1 MPRNNK
7 CFSLRFAV
15 TALGGKKGEVKI
27 YSIIDTMKFWP
38 DDPAVTADDFDRQLQ
53 ALGDIDE
60 LTVRINSPG
69 GVLSEA
75 VAMRTVLMK
84 HPAKKTIDIE
94 GDCASAATVIACLPG
109 AHVRMAKGSQYM
121 IHRAKCGAR
130 GTADNMLSAFNMLQK
145 SDQDMADIY
154 AERTGKTADE
164 CMELMKKETW
174 FTVEE
179 AIENKFADEVLT
191 GEDAMEPIVA
201 CAVDEETM
209 ELMRACY
216 DHAPEHPIRRDS
228 PHPSASPTPSPQAE
242 ESHVSTGA
250 EAAAAPSEHTES
262 KEEHPMTD
270 LKTATAEQLN
280 QENPDLAQA
289 IAQQAVAAE
298 RERVQ
303 QIEALTPP
311 YAEYE
316 QMRDKAVQ
324 DGTSAEAYFKQIVA
338 AQKKKGADYLK
349 NRIDETAAS
358 SAVKGGS
365 ADDNQTDPE
374 AAKEQ
379 FAKDVAAM
387 VCLSEQT
394 EVRAMAQ

>member
-1 MPRNNK
+1 MPKTNK

-38 DDPAVTADDFDRQLQ
+38 DDPAVTADDFDKQLA

-69 GVLSEA
+69 GVLTEA
-75 VAMRTVLMK
+75 VAIRAMLMK

-121 IHRAKCGAR
+121 IHQAKCGAR
-130 GTADNMLSAFNMLQK
+130 GTAENMLNAANMLQK
-145 SDQDMADIY
+145 CDRDMAEIY

-164 CMELMKKETW
+164 CIELMKKETW
-174 FTVEE
+174 FTAEE
-179 AIENKFADEVLT
+179 AVENKFADEVLT

-216 DHAPEHPIRRDS
+216 DHAPEHLIRQNAPSNQGEDQPI
-228 PHPSASPTPSPQAE
+228 
-242 ESHVSTGA
+242 STGA
-250 EAAAAPSEHTES
+250 EAAAAPSEHTEN
-262 KEEHPMTD
+262 KEENPMD
-270 LKTATAEQLN
+270 LKTVTAEQLN

-374 AAKEQ
+374 AKKEQ

-387 VCLSEQT
+387 ASQSDQT

>member
-174 FTVEE
+174 FTAEE

-216 DHAPEHPIRRDS
+216 DHAQHRRGS
-228 PHPSASPTPSPQAE
+228 RRR
-242 ESHVSTGA
+242 
-250 EAAAAPSEHTES
+250 
-262 KEEHPMTD
+262 
-270 LKTATAEQLN
+270 
-280 QENPDLAQA
+280 
-289 IAQQAVAAE
+289 AV
-298 RERVQ
+298 
-303 QIEALTPP
+303 
-311 YAEYE
+311 
-316 QMRDKAVQ
+316 
-324 DGTSAEAYFKQIVA
+324 
-338 AQKKKGADYLK
+338 
-349 NRIDETAAS
+349 
-358 SAVKGGS
+358 
-365 ADDNQTDPE
+365 
-374 AAKEQ
+374 
-379 FAKDVAAM
+379 
-387 VCLSEQT
+387 
-394 EVRAMAQ
+394 

>member
-145 SDQDMADIY
+145 SDLDMAKIY
-154 AERTGKTADE
+154 AGRTGKTVDE

-174 FTVEE
+174 FTAEE

-216 DHAPEHPIRRDS
+216 DHAPEHPIRQNA
-228 PHPSASPTPSPQAE
+228 PSNQGEDQPI
-242 ESHVSTGA
+242 STGA

-387 VCLSEQT
+387 ASQSEQT

>member
-145 SDQDMADIY
+145 SDLDMAKIY
-154 AERTGKTADE
+154 AGRTGKTVDE
-164 CMELMKKETW
+164 CMELMKKESW
-174 FTVEE
+174 FTAEE

-216 DHAPEHPIRRDS
+216 DHAPEHPIRQNA
-228 PHPSASPTPSPQAE
+228 PSNQGEDQPI
-242 ESHVSTGA
+242 STGA

-387 VCLSEQT
+387 ASQSEQT

>member
-38 DDPAVTADDFDRQLQ
+38 DDPAVTADDFDKQLQ

-75 VAMRTVLMK
+75 VAIRSMLMK

-121 IHRAKCGAR
+121 IHQAKCGAR
-130 GTADNMLSAFNMLQK
+130 GTAENMLSAASTLQK
-145 SDQDMADIY
+145 CDHDMAEIY

-164 CMELMKKETW
+164 CMELMKKESW
-174 FTVEE
+174 FTAEE

-216 DHAPEHPIRRDS
+216 DHAPEHPIRQNA
-228 PHPSASPTPSPQAE
+228 PSNQGE
-242 ESHVSTGA
+242 DQLISTGA
-250 EAAAAPSEHTES
+250 EAAAAPSEHTEN
-262 KEEHPMTD
+262 KEENPMD
-270 LKTATAEQLN
+270 LKTVTAEQLN

-298 RERVQ
+298 RERIQ
-303 QIEALTPP
+303 AIEDLTPP

-316 QMRDKAVQ
+316 QMRDKAVR

-338 AQKKKGADYLK
+338 AQKQKGANYLES
-349 NRIDETAAS
+349 RAEETAAAA
-358 SAVKGGS
+358 AVQGGS
-365 ADDNQTDPE
+365 ADDNNDDPE
-374 AAKEQ
+374 AKKEQ

-387 VCLSEQT
+387 ASQSEQT

>member
-38 DDPAVTADDFDRQLQ
+38 DDPAVTADDFDKQLA

-75 VAMRTVLMK
+75 VAIRSMLMK

-121 IHRAKCGAR
+121 IHQAKCGAR
-130 GTADNMLSAFNMLQK
+130 GTAENMLSAASTLQK
-145 SDQDMADIY
+145 CDRDMAEIY

-164 CMELMKKETW
+164 CFELMKKESW
-174 FTVEE
+174 FTAEE

-216 DHAPEHPIRRDS
+216 DHAPEHPIRQNA
-228 PHPSASPTPSPQAE
+228 PSNQGE
-242 ESHVSTGA
+242 EQPVSTGA

-262 KEEHPMTD
+262 KEENPMD
-270 LKTATAEQLN
+270 LKTVTAEQLN

-298 RERVQ
+298 RERIQ
-303 QIEALTPP
+303 AIEDLTPP

-316 QMRDKAVQ
+316 QMRDKAVR

-338 AQKKKGADYLK
+338 AQKQKGANYLES
-349 NRIDETAAS
+349 RAEETAAAA
-358 SAVKGGS
+358 AVKGGS
-365 ADDNQTDPE
+365 ADDNHDNPE
-374 AAKEQ
+374 AKKEQ
-379 FAKDVAAM
+379 FA
-387 VCLSEQT
+387 
-394 EVRAMAQ
+394 